1 MAQYYHCPPRNT
13 LDPGHVFISQKERR
27 KPKSHWLHNTHIHLP
42 ILWWINDTQTHTQ
55 RWLVQ
60 WLD

>member
-55 RWLVQ
+55 P
-60 WLD
+60 